1 MKTITKD
8 RRTTNSLLLN
18 GSFIDNLGLMNGKMG
33 IAIYFF
39 QLARQTNNQIY
50 EGYAGELI
58 EDIYEEISKNTP
70 VNFENGLAGIGPSGL
85 RLSFNDLLT
94 IYR

>member
-1 MKTITKD
+1 
-8 RRTTNSLLLN
+8 
-18 GSFIDNLGLMNGKMG
+18 MNGKMG

-39 QLARQTNNQIY
+39 HLSRETNNQIY
-50 EGYAGELI
+50 EDYAGELVD
-58 EDIYEEISKNTP
+58 EIYEEITSYTP
-70 VNFENGLAGIGPSGL
+70 VGFENGLAGIGPSGL